1 MLMRKV
7 LSVFVITMLI
17 LLAIAYAQP
26 KSVQLPNGSL
36 LSMWLKNHKG
46 EDTNEFHPGDS
57 VVVTFYSGS
66 AYEVKV
72 DAWLIYPENKLPM
85 RQLADKLTISSTGGE
100 TRPPELEFQLSSS
113 DPEGTYAVRIRVYN
127 EYGNKTLGE
136 VDLIFTFTT
145 KVSSESL
152 FDPFLIVAIAAIALV
167 AVMLVILVIRKTRF
181 SRPPA
186 ASEVAIS
193 EAPQVEETV
202 VADRGTIP
210 LIALAKLEGPGG
222 KELIIA
228 DVERIFGRSDFEQF
242 LPWDAARTISR
253 RHFRI
258 FYRAGK
264 WYVEDLNSTNGTMV
278 NGEDIRGKGPRPVKD
293 GDVISPAG
301 VVNLVFREMGPAE

>member
-7 LSVFVITMLI
+7 LSVFVTIMLI
-17 LLAIAYAQP
+17 LLAITYAQP

-46 EDTNEFHPGDS
+46 ENTNKFHPGDS

-66 AYEVKV
+66 AYEIKV

-136 VDLIFTFTT
+136 VDLIFTFIIKT
-145 KVSSESL
+145 SSEHL

-167 AVMLVILVIRKTRF
+167 AATLATLVLRKTRF
-181 SRPPA
+181 SRPPVVP
-186 ASEVAIS
+186 EVAIS

-258 FYRAGK
+258 FYRAGR
-264 WYVEDLNSTNGTMV
+264 WYIEDLNSTNGTIV

-293 GDVISPAG
+293 GDMISPAG
-301 VVNLVFREMGPAE
+301 VVNLVFREMSSAE

>member
-1 MLMRKV
+1 MRRELTV
-7 LSVFVITMLI
+7 LVIMWLAFSV
-17 LLAIAYAQP
+17 IAYAQP

-46 EDTNEFHPGDS
+46 EDTNEFHPGDT

-85 RQLADKLTISSTGGE
+85 RQLADKLTIGSTGGE

-113 DPEGTYAVRIRVYN
+113 DPEGIYAVRIRVHN

-136 VDLIFTFTT
+136 VDLIFTFTA
-145 KVSSESL
+145 ESKSIFAL
-152 FDPFLIVAIAAIALV
+152 DPFLVV
-167 AVMLVILVIRKTRF
+167 AVASAGLVLVILALVVIRKTGI
-181 SRPPA
+181 SISPVE
-186 ASEVAIS
+186 SEVAMTT
-193 EAPQVEETV
+193 APQVEETTI
-202 VADRGTIP
+202 AERGTVP

-228 DVERIFGRSDFEQF
+228 DVERVFGRSDFEQF

-264 WYVEDLNSTNGTMV
+264 WYVEDLNSTNGTLV
-278 NGEDIRGKGPRPVKD
+278 NGEDIRGRGPHPVVD
-293 GDVISPAG
+293 GDIISPAG
-301 VVNLVFREMGPAE
+301 VVNLVFREMKPAELG